1 MINKDKKI
9 CIAICNYNHSQYL
22 KQSINSIVSQSYE
35 NLDIAIVDDGSKNQ
49 HDVDEIISSFNDKR
63 IRYIRLLKNTGK
75 WNALNLAFS
84 TTDAEI
90 CTSHDADDVS
100 LPWRIDSQYEVMV
113 ETKTVHNLCGFIS
126 CWEQEQM
133 SSMQNE
139 YSIKPQ
145 NLNLATGEAICNAV
159 MMGFKA
165 PHINHYFTGNF
176 ETAGVSAM
184 FYKTIWDC
192 GFRFNPPGLNLRT
205 LLSEDSDFNF
215 RVTAALRSTSLLL
228 EKPYLYRRNTS
239 TNKEEI

>member
-22 KQSINSIVSQSYE
+22 EQSINSIISQNYD
-35 NLDIAIVDDGSKNQ
+35 NLDIAVIDDGSSNQ
-49 HDVDEIISSFNDKR
+49 NDVDEIMSFFKDKR
-63 IRYIRLLKNTGK
+63 IRYSKLVKNTGK
-75 WNALNLAFS
+75 WHALNFAFS

-100 LPWRIDSQYEVMV
+100 LPWRIESQYEALL

-126 CWEQEQM
+126 CQEQDQILYA
-133 SSMQNE
+133 QNA
-139 YSIKPQ
+139 YINKPKK
-145 NLNLATGEAICNAV
+145 LNLMTGEVICNTV
-159 MMGFKA
+159 MMGFKN
-165 PHINHYFTGNF
+165 PNINHYFTGNF

-215 RVTAALRSTSLLL
+215 RVTTALRSTSLLL